1 MLKPL
6 YKLVAIIFIVFG
18 STSFAQV
25 TYQIGSGS
33 VANGVTV
40 STDNF
45 SKFTSVKGKVK
56 IPNIVEYKGKVR
68 IDPTLN
74 SPPEGSNYQVDPEIG
89 KNPTGISGQGVLVKD
104 FNGIDMTNSI
114 PPDPHMA
121 VGPTHI
127 IACVNTT
134 FRIWDKEGNII
145 KTISADSWF
154 QSTLP
159 NPGAF
164 DPQIMY
170 DHYAKRWIMLWD
182 NQSDNT
188 QTGYFLISVSDD
200 SIPLG
205 TWYNWAVPTHL
216 NGTINSGTWG
226 DYPGVGY
233 DQQAYYIHS
242 NQFSFSSGFFQYSK
256 LRIID
261 KSELY
266 ANTAGQLDYT
276 DIWNITYPTSGDK
289 AFTIR
294 PSITYGNS
302 TDYYLLH
309 APYSAN
315 FMTLY
320 KITNPISN
328 PVLTGVN
335 VPVTFYNSAPN
346 ANQLGGGTALE
357 AGGSYIRHAPIYQDG
372 FIYASHSI
380 RNPAAASFSSL
391 AYVKINTTSN
401 TAVEDQSMGASG
413 YWYMYPNLTLDKDGN
428 IAITYSR
435 SGINEYIGAFYTT
448 RQSSDPPGLS
458 GSKLLKEGQGNY
470 VVTFGSGRNRW
481 GDYMGAFRDPSDENE
496 LWIFT
501 EYAAATNTWGTWVGK
516 LRMIPFSGVYSY
528 TDKTSYNFGNIE
540 KNTNSD
546 TATVIISNY
555 GSSDLV
561 ISDIP
566 LSVGP
571 FHILNNI
578 TFPYNISTY
587 DTLLLK
593 FNFVPTDT
601 GAFDEH
607 FTVTSNDPNL
617 TGYDLSGRGYEIN
630 SAYGKTMYAASGQAN
645 DANLMTIDLTSGQ
658 GSIIGNSPYDD
669 VSDFTSMSIDPHT
682 NLLYGISTNATE
694 TNVLRINAYG
704 GDAYTLFTIPLGD
717 MYAFAFDTSGTLY
730 SASKTGE
737 LYKINLSNHSYQ
749 FLDSTHVNI
758 DGMAFSTIT
767 NQLFATKFVP
777 VIGDKDLIFKID
789 VNTGDTTTVGLTG
802 FNSYSHN
809 DLAFDENGTLYAA
822 IGSPSQINK
831 LISIDTTTG
840 VGTLIGDIG
849 FKDIAGLAYSVNG
862 EPTYTKN
869 ETNALPSNY
878 ELKQNYPNPFN
889 PSTTIN
895 YAIPYSSQV
904 KIVVYNL
911 LGEIVKEL
919 VNGEETAGNHSI
931 RWDARNNYGAKVSS
945 GIYFY
950 QIKASSNDGKQ
961 FTQTRKMVLLK

>member
-6 YKLVAIIFIVFG
+6 YKLIAIIFIVFG
-18 STSFAQV
+18 STSFGQV

-33 VANGVTV
+33 VASGVTV

-45 SKFTSVKGKVK
+45 SKYTSVKGKVK

-74 SPPEGSNYQVDPEIG
+74 SPPEGSNYKVDPNAG
-89 KNPTGISGQGVLVKD
+89 KNPAGISGQGVLVED

-127 IACVNTT
+127 LACVNTT
-134 FRIWDKEGNII
+134 FRIWDKEGNIL

-205 TWYNWAVPTHL
+205 TWYNWAVPTNL
-216 NGTINSGTWG
+216 NGSINSGTWG

-256 LRIID
+256 IRIID

-266 ANTAGQLDYT
+266 ANTPGQLDYT
-276 DIWNITYPTSGDK
+276 DMWNITYPTSGDK

-294 PSITYGNS
+294 PSITYGNQS
-302 TDYYLLH
+302 DYYLLH

-346 ANQLGGGTALE
+346 ASQLGGGTALE

-372 FIYASHSI
+372 FIYASHAV
-380 RNPAAASFSSL
+380 RNPTSASFSSL
-391 AYVKINTTSN
+391 AYVKINTSSN
-401 TAVEDQSMGASG
+401 SAVEDQSMGASG

-435 SGINEYIGAFYTT
+435 SSFDEYIGAFYTT
-448 RQSSDPPGLS
+448 KQASDPPGLS

-481 GDYMGAFRDPSDENE
+481 GDYMGAFRDPSDENS

-516 LRMIPFSGVYSY
+516 LRMVPFNGIYSY
-528 TDKTSYNFGNIE
+528 TDKNSYDFGNIE
-540 KNTNSD
+540 KNTISD

-566 LSVGP
+566 LTIGP
-571 FHILNNI
+571 FHIINNI
-578 TFPYNISTY
+578 TFPYTVSTY
-587 DTLLLK
+587 DTLMLK

-601 GAFDEH
+601 GAFSEH
-607 FTVTSNDPNL
+607 FNVTSNDTSL

-630 SAYGKTMYAASGQAN
+630 AAYGKTMYAASGQGN
-645 DANLMTIDLTSGQ
+645 DANLLTIDLTSGQ

-694 TNVLRINAYG
+694 TKVLRINAYG
-704 GDAYTLFTIPLGD
+704 GDAYNMFTIPLGNL
-717 MYAFAFDTSGTLY
+717 YALAFDTSGTLY

-737 LYKINLSNHSYQ
+737 LYKIDLGNQSYQ

-758 DGMAFSTIT
+758 DGMAFSTVT
-767 NQLFATKFVP
+767 NELFATKFVP
-777 VIGDKDLIFKID
+777 VIGDKDLILKID
-789 VNTGDTTTVGLTG
+789 VNTGDTTTLGFTG
-802 FNSYSHN
+802 YSSYSHN

-840 VGTLIGDIG
+840 VGTLLGDIG
-849 FKDIAGLAYSVNG
+849 YKDVAGLAYSING
-862 EPTYTKN
+862 EPTYAKN
-869 ETNALPSNY
+869 ETSTLPANY

-895 YAIPYSSQV
+895 YSIPYASQV

-911 LGEIVKEL
+911 LGEVVKEL
-919 VNGEETAGNHSI
+919 INGEETAGNHSI
-931 RWDARNNYGAKVSS
+931 RWNARNNYGTKVSS